1 MAGVSGQHFRAGVVI
16 VVRHPNLRDIMA
28 FERADVAGTWQ
39 LPQGGLEQ
47 GEEPINAAWR
57 ELMEETGLGKNDVV
71 ARVEFPEWVAYEWP
85 ADVIRLHGRDGRRRG
100 QIQRWFVF
108 DALHPDVAATPDG
121 SEFVSWKWVEPKWLI
136 DNVVDFRRPAY
147 QRVLGTL

>member
-1 MAGVSGQHFRAGVVI
+1 MSGQHFRAGVVI

-28 FERADVAGTWQ
+28 FERADAADSWQ

-47 GEEPINAAWR
+47 GEDPITAAWR
-57 ELMEETGLGKNDVV
+57 ELKEETGLGDADVV

-85 ADVIRLHGRDGRRRG
+85 DDLIRDHGRGGKRRG
-100 QIQRWFVF
+100 QVHKWFLF
-108 DALHPDVAATPDG
+108 DALHADITPTPDG
-121 SEFVSWKWVEPKWLI
+121 SEFVSWRWVEPRWLI
-136 DNVVDFRRPAY
+136 DNVVAFRRDAY